1 MKKFYDIRKE
11 CTNKK
16 YFEIESVDDNRNFI
30 IKETTYSLNNAYPF
44 EIDEREEYN
53 QIIVVL

>member
-30 IKETTYSLNNAYPF
+30 KDNVKKNFMSLA
-44 EIDEREEYN
+44 
-53 QIIVVL
+53 

>member
-16 YFEIESVDDNRNFI
+16 YFEIESAGDNGNFI
-30 IKETTYSLNNAYPF
+30 KYQVKKNLWVSHKI
-44 EIDEREEYN
+44 
-53 QIIVVL
+53 